1 MKNNFLA
8 FLFSTFLLLSQ
19 SPARAHDL
27 WSQTNTSLV
36 RTGEVMHV
44 DLCLGNHGNHHR
56 DFLLAGRVSLDWISA
71 DLIAPDGTRTDLR
84 DQVTATASAE
94 KEGCWTRPVVAE
106 ASGVYC
112 VAIMLDRVM
121 QHGQS
126 IRGVRTAKSFFL
138 ASDLLDK
145 ATLASHSHDQP
156 LGLPFELVLKT
167 CPFTE
172 TQVGQPIRVE
182 VLHQSKPISDV
193 VVSFVPQ
200 GVTLAGEFD
209 PEYEFRTGSDGI
221 VEFVPKSGNR
231 YLIVAH
237 HTADDEK
244 TDEYVSTSY
253 ASTITLHVPVRG
265 PLAAR

>member
-1 MKNNFLA
+1 MNNKFLA
-8 FLFSTFLLLSQ
+8 FLFLTLLLFSQ
-19 SPARAHDL
+19 ATAHAHDL

-36 RTGEVMHV
+36 HTGEVVHV

-56 DFLLAGRVSLDWISA
+56 DFMLAGRVSLDWISA

-84 DQVTATASAE
+84 YQVTATASAE
-94 KEGCWTRPVVAE
+94 KEGCWTRPVVAK
-106 ASGVYC
+106 APGVHC

-121 QHGQS
+121 QHGMS
-126 IRGVRTAKSFFL
+126 IRGVRTAKTYFL
-138 ASDLLDK
+138 ASESLDK

-167 CPFTE
+167 CPFTQ
-172 TQVGQPIRVE
+172 TQVGRPIRVE
-182 VLHQSKPISDV
+182 VLHQGNPISDV

-253 ASTITLHVPVRG
+253 ASTITLHIPVQG
-265 PLAAR
+265 PLAVR